1 MQKVINLLAI
11 ASTVVSAAVVGTGA
25 YVYLNRASI
34 IEGVKD
40 MPLEQQKTSLHRKNH
55 VLMVCYHYN
64 WHELE
69 YIKNRRESAD
79 VQMYKSQE
87 NRYVDVQ

>member
-34 IEGVKD
+34 IEGVK
-40 MPLEQQKTSLHRKNH
+40 EQIMEQVTTSGLVSYFKA
-55 VLMVCYHYN
+55 YY
-64 WHELE
+64 
-69 YIKNRRESAD
+69 A
-79 VQMYKSQE
+79 KS
-87 NRYVDVQ
+87 N